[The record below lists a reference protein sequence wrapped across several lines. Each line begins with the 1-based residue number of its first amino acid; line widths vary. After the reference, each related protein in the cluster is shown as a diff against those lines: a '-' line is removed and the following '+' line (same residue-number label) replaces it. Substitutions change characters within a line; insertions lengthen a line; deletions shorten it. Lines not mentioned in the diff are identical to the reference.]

1 MAVQV
6 HPDHYFN
13 EVYEGKGRFISY
25 WHQIDE
31 IISLNPRKI
40 LEVGVGSGFV
50 SGYLKER
57 NINVITLDIDKRL
70 NPVIIGNV
78 LNLPFKENSFD
89 IIVCCEVLE
98 HLDYENF
105 YSSILEISRVSRAY
119 IILSMPDVSRVSRFS
134 IQVPVIGD
142 LKLLIPIPRFRKLK
156 HKFDGEHYWEIGK
169 KGYPIKKIINDI
181 QRTGMYV
188 EKTYRIF
195 EYPYH
200 RFFLLKKN

>member
-89 IIVCCEVLE
+89 VIVCCEVLE

-119 IILSMPDVSRVSRFS
+119 VILSMPDVSRVSRFS

>member
-1 MAVQV
+1 MAAQV

-31 IISLNPRKI
+31 IISINPRKI
-40 LEVGVGSGFV
+40 LEIGVGSGFV
-50 SGYLKER
+50 SRYLKER
-57 NINVITLDIDKRL
+57 NINVTTLDIDKRL
-70 NPVIIGNV
+70 NPVITGSV

-98 HLDYENF
+98 HLEYEKF
-105 YSSILEISRVSRAY
+105 YSSVLEISRVSRAY
-119 IILSMPDVSRVSRFS
+119 VILSMPDVSRVSRFS

-200 RFFLLKKN
+200 RFFLLKKI

>member
-89 IIVCCEVLE
+89 VIVCCEVLE

>member
-1 MAVQV
+1 
-6 HPDHYFN
+6 
-13 EVYEGKGRFISY
+13 
-25 WHQIDE
+25 
-31 IISLNPRKI
+31 
-40 LEVGVGSGFV
+40 
-50 SGYLKER
+50 
-57 NINVITLDIDKRL
+57 LDIDKRL